1 NQQGA
6 VVAIEPSTGRILAM
20 VSKTSFDTNTLAS
33 HDPDAVNAAYD
44 QLAADPSQPL
54 VNRAIE
60 GDLNPPGSTF
70 KLVVAS
76 AALASG
82 KY

>member
-1 NQQGA
+1 MDANVQRAAWDALGNQQGA

-20 VSKTSFDTNTLAS
+20 VSKPSFDTNTLAS

-60 GDLNPPGSTF
+60 GDLNPPGS
-70 KLVVAS
+70 
-76 AALASG
+76 
-82 KY
+82 